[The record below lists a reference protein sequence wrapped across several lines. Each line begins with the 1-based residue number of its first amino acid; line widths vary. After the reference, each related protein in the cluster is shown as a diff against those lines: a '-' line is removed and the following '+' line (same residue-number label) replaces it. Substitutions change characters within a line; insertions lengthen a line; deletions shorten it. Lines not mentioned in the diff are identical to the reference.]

1 VLSIDLIVFSSLL
14 VILVVG
20 ARQGAMNLSIIRT
33 VAVGLAKNPMIVAIA
48 LGLGVAASGLTVP
61 APVND
66 FLTILGNAATPGA
79 LFAIGASKHF
89 LELNALVLCGTDPL
103 ERIREDAHLT
113 ATAQRFYEEDRGTIS
128 DLAAWYALHRDETAW
143 TRAAGVYVRLLSEPQ
158 LFIEGNHRTG
168 ALIMSCILV
177 RDGQPPFVLSI
188 DNAQGYFD
196 PSTLITKTKKTPIGM
211 LFRIPKLKKEF
222 ASFLRENADDRY
234 LLHRAVTPAA

>member
-1 VLSIDLIVFSSLL
+1 MGEHVLDLDAIESSLRAVQRNFSEINRVINTPRDTLDDQVITNMMAGYRYVDTL
-14 VILVVG
+14 VAG
-20 ARQGAMNLSIIRT
+20 
-33 VAVGLAKNPMIVAIA
+33 
-48 LGLGVAASGLTVP
+48 GV
-61 APVND
+61 D
-66 FLTILGNAATPGA
+66 
-79 LFAIGASKHF
+79 LFAIGASRHF

-103 ERIREDAHLT
+103 ERVREDAHLK

-143 TRAAGVYVRLLSEPQ
+143 SRAAGVYVRLLSEPQ

-168 ALIMSCILV
+168 ALIISCILV
-177 RDGQPPFVLSI
+177 HDGCPPFVLSI

-222 ASFLRENADDRY
+222 AAFLRENADDRY

>member
-1 VLSIDLIVFSSLL
+1 MGEHVLDLDAIESSLRAVQRNFSEINRVINTPRDTLDDQVITNMMAGYRYVDAL
-14 VILVVG
+14 V
-20 ARQGAMNLSIIRT
+20 AD
-33 VAVGLAKNPMIVAIA
+33 
-48 LGLGVAASGLTVP
+48 GV
-61 APVND
+61 D
-66 FLTILGNAATPGA
+66 
-79 LFAIGASKHF
+79 LFAIGASRHF
-89 LELNALVLCGTDPL
+89 LELNALVLCGTDPI
-103 ERIREDAHLT
+103 ERIREDAHLK

-177 RDGQPPFVLSI
+177 RDGRPPFVLSI

-222 ASFLRENADDRY
+222 AAFLRENADDRY

>member
-1 VLSIDLIVFSSLL
+1 MGEHVLDLDAIESSLRAVQRNFSEINRVINTPRDTLDDQVITNMMAGYRYVDAL
-14 VILVVG
+14 V
-20 ARQGAMNLSIIRT
+20 AD
-33 VAVGLAKNPMIVAIA
+33 
-48 LGLGVAASGLTVP
+48 GV
-61 APVND
+61 D
-66 FLTILGNAATPGA
+66 
-79 LFAIGASKHF
+79 LFAIGASRHF

-103 ERIREDAHLT
+103 ERIREDAHLK

-177 RDGQPPFVLSI
+177 RDGRPPFVLSI

-222 ASFLRENADDRY
+222 AAFLRDKADDRY

>member
-1 VLSIDLIVFSSLL
+1 MGEHVLDLDAIESSL
-14 VILVVG
+14 
-20 ARQGAMNLSIIRT
+20 RT
-33 VAVGLAKNPMIVAIA
+33 VQRNFSEINRVINTPRDTLDDQVITNMMAGYRYVDA
-48 LGLGVAASGLTVP
+48 LTADGV
-61 APVND
+61 D
-66 FLTILGNAATPGA
+66 

-103 ERIREDAHLT
+103 ERIREDAHLK

-143 TRAAGVYVRLLSEPQ
+143 TRAAGLYVRLLSEPQ

-177 RDGQPPFVLSI
+177 REGRPPFVLSI

>member
-1 VLSIDLIVFSSLL
+1 MGEHVLDLDAIESSLRAVQRNFSEINRVINTPRDTLDDQVITNMMAGYRYVDAL
-14 VILVVG
+14 V
-20 ARQGAMNLSIIRT
+20 AD
-33 VAVGLAKNPMIVAIA
+33 
-48 LGLGVAASGLTVP
+48 GV
-61 APVND
+61 D
-66 FLTILGNAATPGA
+66 
-79 LFAIGASKHF
+79 LFAIGASRHF
-89 LELNALVLCGTDPL
+89 LELNALVLCGTDPI
-103 ERIREDAHLT
+103 ERIREDAHLK

-177 RDGQPPFVLSI
+177 RDGRPPFVLSI

-222 ASFLRENADDRY
+222 AALLRENADDRY

>member
-1 VLSIDLIVFSSLL
+1 MEEHVLDLNAIESSL
-14 VILVVG
+14 
-20 ARQGAMNLSIIRT
+20 RT
-33 VAVGLAKNPMIVAIA
+33 VQRNFSEINRVINTPRDTLDDQVITNMMAGYRYVDALVA
-48 LGLGVAASGLTVP
+48 GGV
-61 APVND
+61 D
-66 FLTILGNAATPGA
+66 

-103 ERIREDAHLT
+103 ARVREAAHLK

-128 DLAAWYALHRDETAW
+128 DLAAWYALHRDDTAW
-143 TRAAGVYVRLLSEPQ
+143 SRAAGAYVRLLSEPQ

-177 RDGQPPFVLSI
+177 RDGRPPFVLSI
-188 DNAQGYFD
+188 DNAKGYFD

-222 ASFLRENADDRY
+222 AAFLRDKADDRY
-234 LLHRAVTPAA
+234 LLRRAVTPAA